1 MPSDTRTLR
10 TADGT
15 NPEAFGATE
24 WSLMAVISLI
34 WGSSFL
40 WIAIGLDA
48 LHPGVLALVRTA
60 LGAAAVWMIPQSRRR
75 VPASAWPGITV
86 ISITGT
92 AAPALLFGFATQ
104 RIESSVVGML
114 NSATPLLVLA
124 LSVAMLRRS
133 PRRIQVIGLVFG
145 CAGGVLLGVPNVTGA
160 DAQPLG
166 VLLVVIAISGYAIS
180 SNLIPPLAQQ
190 YGSAPII
197 ARSLAL
203 ASVLLTPYGLLT
215 LDESRFEWGSVAAVT
230 ILGVLGTGLART
242 LYGTLL
248 ARTGAPRA
256 AMVSYFVPVVAII
269 LGVAVRDET
278 VSLIELIGLAIVL
291 VAASMISRADR
302 PPTRGNV

>member
-1 MPSDTRTLR
+1 MPSPTRTLR

-15 NPEAFGATE
+15 HPAAFGLAE
-24 WSLMAVISLI
+24 WSLMATISLI

-48 LHPGVLALVRTA
+48 LHPGVIAFVRTA
-60 LGAAAVWMIPQSRRR
+60 LGAAAVWLIPGSRAK
-75 VPASAWPGITV
+75 VDASAWPGIAV
-86 ISITGT
+86 ISMSGT

-133 PRRIQVIGLVFG
+133 PRRIQMFGLVLGFV
-145 CAGGVLLGVPNVTGA
+145 GGVLLGVPNATGA

-166 VLLVVIAISGYAIS
+166 VLLVVIAITGYAIS

-190 YGSAPII
+190 YGSAPIM

-203 ASVLLTPYGLLT
+203 AAIVLAPYGVVT
-215 LDESRFEWGSVAAVT
+215 LDESRLAWGPIVAVT
-230 ILGVLGTGLART
+230 ILGVLGTGIART

-248 ARTGAPRA
+248 ARAGAPRA
-256 AMVSYFVPVVAII
+256 AMVSYFVPVVAIV
-269 LGVAVRDET
+269 LGVAFRNES
-278 VSLIELIGLAIVL
+278 VSPIELIGLAIVL
-291 VAASMISRADR
+291 VAASMISRAEIR
-302 PPTRGNV
+302 